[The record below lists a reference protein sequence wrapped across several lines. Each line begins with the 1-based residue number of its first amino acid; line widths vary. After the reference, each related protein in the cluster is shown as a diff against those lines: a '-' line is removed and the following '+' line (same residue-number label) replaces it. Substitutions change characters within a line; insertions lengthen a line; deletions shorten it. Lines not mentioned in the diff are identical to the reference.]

1 MAEGGQAKYR
11 PYPAYKP
18 SGVEWLGDIPEGW
31 EARKLKFSAEN
42 MPSNIDKKTKPGEQ
56 AVKLCNYTDVY
67 YSEVIE
73 ASMNFMSASATREQV
88 EKFTLLAG
96 DTIITK
102 DSEDPNDIAIPTFVK
117 DDLAGVVCGYH
128 LSIIRPIE
136 AEFGGYIKRCF
147 ECSFARAYF
156 AVSANGLTRYGL
168 GTYPLDN
175 AVFPVP
181 SRVEAIKI
189 AAFLDHETLKI
200 DGLIAKQQRLIAL
213 LEEKRQAVI
222 SHAVT
227 KGLDPTAPLRRSG
240 IDWLGD
246 VPAHW
251 DTRKLNLLLRTRK
264 GIAFKADDFCD
275 SGVRVAKASDIKNLT
290 FQLSDVFLPPS
301 FVEKHPKAV
310 LKEGN
315 IVLSTVGSNP
325 SVKNSAVGQVGRV
338 PAMQDG
344 SLLNQNTVVFD
355 IATEGSNEDYLF
367 AALLTQG
374 YRDHLDLN
382 AHGTANQSSLNVSD
396 MLDFIVPMPNKSEQA
411 EIARYLQFY
420 SKTLDDLGVSS
431 HLAITLLKERRTALI
446 SAAVTGKIDLR
457 DWQAPDATSDIS
469 TQDIDQNEE
478 ALA

>member
-1 MAEGGQAKYR
+1 
-11 PYPAYKP
+11 
-18 SGVEWLGDIPEGW
+18 
-31 EARKLKFSAEN
+31 
-42 MPSNIDKKTKPGEQ
+42 
-56 AVKLCNYTDVY
+56 
-67 YSEVIE
+67 
-73 ASMNFMSASATREQV
+73 
-88 EKFTLLAG
+88 
-96 DTIITK
+96 
-102 DSEDPNDIAIPTFVK
+102 
-117 DDLAGVVCGYH
+117 
-128 LSIIRPIE
+128 
-136 AEFGGYIKRCF
+136 
-147 ECSFARAYF
+147 
-156 AVSANGLTRYGL
+156 
-168 GTYPLDN
+168 
-175 AVFPVP
+175 
-181 SRVEAIKI
+181 
-189 AAFLDHETLKI
+189 
-200 DGLIAKQQRLIAL
+200 
-213 LEEKRQAVI
+213 
-222 SHAVT
+222 
-227 KGLDPTAPLRRSG
+227 
-240 IDWLGD
+240 
-246 VPAHW
+246 
-251 DTRKLNLLLRTRK
+251 
-264 GIAFKADDFCD
+264 
-275 SGVRVAKASDIKNLT
+275 
-290 FQLSDVFLPPS
+290 LPPS

-325 SVKNSAVGQVGRV
+325 SVKNSVVGQVGRV